1 MALVFPSNP
10 SVNDTYQVNGRTY
23 VWNGTSWRTVKGG
36 VPDVVP
42 TLSVDNDFSA
52 GGTLHID
59 STNNEIGIGTGTP
72 SHQLHLTQDL
82 GVDGNLIVGGTIT
95 VPTPVAGT
103 NDTKVATT
111 AFVGDAVSTAVS
123 GLLDGAPAALDT
135 LNELAAALD
144 DDASYAATITTALAG
159 KIDTTATFGG
169 DVSGTYDNIVISDDS
184 HNHIIGNVD
193 GLQTALNAKLDSSSY
208 TAADVLAKLITVDGT
223 GSSLDA
229 DTLDGSHASAFAASV
244 HTHSYA
250 ATSHTH
256 SYAATSHTH
265 SYVPTSGG
273 SVTGN
278 FTAQGNLYVGK
289 NGGGDSYI
297 YFYDDNSNAWREFF
311 WDDSENR
318 FRTSHNMK
326 LSGYLHA
333 GTEMYVGDNGGGD
346 SWIHFYDDNS
356 NTWRTFGWDDS
367 DNEFYTE
374 GGLRLSSGTGV
385 LEGSVNS
392 GGYIS
397 TSLRHETSDG
407 YVVYGGIAQS
417 SINNTYAEH
426 SSIQFATDTYWGG
439 VHTLHTGF
447 MITCGGMN
455 GWNTAELSFRC
466 GNNWSSYNSS
476 SALRLKGDRAYFALG
491 PETTYDVYS
500 DGAGRIGYYGS
511 RREWKNVIGEVDKTA
526 AYSRIMA
533 LSPVEYTWKP
543 EHRPD
548 TDNTELIGF
557 NVHRGFIAEDVEAVD
572 HVLAQYGW
580 LYHEGDGD
588 GDKTGQ
594 PLTEELG
601 RTDQTLDD
609 AVVVSYDSKAMFADL
624 VAAVQYLAGRVEE
637 LEGAM

>member
-1 MALVFPSNP
+1 MAIDFPDSP
-10 SVNDTYQVNGRTY
+10 SVGQTVVLGDKTWT
-23 VWNGTSWRTVKGG
+23 WNGTVWNLVTSSGSDHGTLGG
-36 VPDVVP
+36 LEDDDHTQYLLADGSRSVSGSILPDTDVTYDLGSATYRFRDLYLSGNSIDLGGMVISYDGSNVSMVPDGGSAQVFATEAYVD
-42 TLSVDNDFSA
+42 TSVSD
-52 GGTLHID
+52 L
-59 STNNEIGIGTGTP
+59 IG
-72 SHQLHLTQDL
+72 
-82 GVDGNLIVGGTIT
+82 
-95 VPTPVAGT
+95 
-103 NDTKVATT
+103 
-111 AFVGDAVSTAVS
+111 
-123 GLLDGAPAALDT
+123 GAPAALDT
-135 LNELAAALD
+135 LNELAAALN
-144 DDASYAATITTALAG
+144 DDASYATTITNALAG
-159 KIDTTATFGG
+159 
-169 DVSGTYDNIVISDDS
+169 
-184 HNHIIGNVD
+184 
-193 GLQTALNAKLDSSSY
+193 KLDSSSY
-208 TAADVLAKLITVDGT
+208 TAADVLAKLLTVDGS

-250 ATSHTH
+250 AASHTH
-256 SYAATSHTH
+256 SYLS
-265 SYVPTSGG
+265 TSGG
-273 SVTGN
+273 TISGSLTATGN
-278 FTAQGNLYVGK
+278 IEAQGNLVVTRPDAIMLAGASDNNHTIYSVNAADTGLPWSDGLVLRGYSGWAFYHSK
-289 NGGGDSYI
+289 DSAYRMG
-297 YFYDDNSNAWREFF
+297 YRGSNSSSTQYGWYNSNLIVGSAPNDGINTHRL
-311 WDDSENR
+311 R
-318 FRTSHNMK
+318 VQGT
-326 LSGYLHA
+326 GYF
-333 GTEMYVGDNGGGD
+333 TGDV
-346 SWIHFYDDNS
+346 
-356 NTWRTFGWDDS
+356 
-367 DNEFYTE
+367 
-374 GGLRLSSGTGV
+374 SSGGV
-385 LEGSVNS
+385 WGSSVNS

-407 YVVYGGIAQS
+407 YVVYGGVAQN

-426 SSIQFATDTYWGG
+426 SSIQFNTDTYWGG

-455 GWNTAELSFRC
+455 GWDTAELSFRC

-476 SALRLKGDRAYFALG
+476 SALRLKGNRAYFALG